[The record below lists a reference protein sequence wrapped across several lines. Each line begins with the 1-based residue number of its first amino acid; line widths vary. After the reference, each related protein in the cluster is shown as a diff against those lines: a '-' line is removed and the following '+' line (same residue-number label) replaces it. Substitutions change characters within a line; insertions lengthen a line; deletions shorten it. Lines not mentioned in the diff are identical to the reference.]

1 MVDTA
6 LGSLPDLRVAQAY
19 EAQLDP
25 ELLPVFLPAPP
36 LVPLALLS
44 MPILPVPVPA
54 VEDPPV
60 DVVGLAVATE
70 RCFEAVST
78 LSLLQSSSAS
88 SSPEKPEDKPKKGK
102 KRSQQKPRVKVA
114 TEDRMDNNVDKVLR
128 TMGYVRRQ
136 IHSRNKEFKSALM
149 VGFLQ
154 QVKESALLLEE
165 FDFVQSYAIV
175 LEKQERLV
183 YEYTHK
189 IRSRTGYKPE
199 YKRALK
205 ILASD
210 EGLEFL
216 DRALANSRG

>member
-6 LGSLPDLRVAQAY
+6 LGSLPDLRVAHAY

-25 ELLPVFLPAPP
+25 GLLPIVLEAPP
-36 LVPLALLS
+36 LVPLSLLP
-44 MPILPVPVPA
+44 MPLLAVPVPA

-60 DVVGLAVATE
+60 DVVDLAVAKE

-78 LSLLQSSSAS
+78 LSLLQAGAAS
-88 SSPEKPEDKPKKGK
+88 SSPEKTDGK
-102 KRSQQKPRVKVA
+102 KKKAKARSQQKPRVKVA

-128 TMGYVRRQ
+128 TMGYVRRRV
-136 IHSRNKEFKSALM
+136 HSRNKEFKSALM
-149 VGFLQ
+149 VGFLEQ
-154 QVKESALLLEE
+154 IKESALVLEE
-165 FDFVQSYAIV
+165 FDFVQSYNIV
-175 LEKQERLV
+175 LDKQRRMV

-210 EGLEFL
+210 EGCLFL
-216 DRALANSRG
+216 DRAMANSRG